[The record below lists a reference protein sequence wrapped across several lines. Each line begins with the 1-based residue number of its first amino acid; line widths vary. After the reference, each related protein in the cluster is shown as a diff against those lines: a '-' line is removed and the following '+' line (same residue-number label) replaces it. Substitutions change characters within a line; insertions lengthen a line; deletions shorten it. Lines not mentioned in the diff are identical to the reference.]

1 MNKTSLKIRCRG
13 ICSRIANLTRHLVS
27 SESLRTAG
35 KIVFWNDSNPM
46 TLCRVLMVLMTLRR
60 TSAHSSLRKP
70 TKRGNK
76 CSFVFSGPIIDA
88 NFIIVEA
95 RAVFTGWCGSSNALR
110 EYFKNGTYRWRGL
123 LWVEL
128 YVSSWG
134 SFYFLLGVHLQNC
147 KYSSRLELSLHLQDL
162 SPAFWKYW
170 LFHLLKELRQRSMKI
185 EVPKD
190 VSKAETRSTS
200 MFASAFRTLQLLSSW
215 NFFNMT
221 IILLSWVSTSS
232 LGMIWTK
239 AGQIKSLT
247 ESWSSA
253 TKF

>member
-1 MNKTSLKIRCRG
+1 MR
-13 ICSRIANLTRHLVS
+13 
-27 SESLRTAG
+27 
-35 KIVFWNDSNPM
+35 VF
-46 TLCRVLMVLMTLRR
+46 
-60 TSAHSSLRKP
+60 K
-70 TKRGNK
+70 
-76 CSFVFSGPIIDA
+76 F
-88 NFIIVEA
+88 
-95 RAVFTGWCGSSNALR
+95 ALR
-110 EYFKNGTYRWRGL
+110 VDLTTRTYRWRGL

-147 KYSSRLELSLHLQDL
+147 KYSWRLELSLHLQDL

-170 LFHLLKELRQRSMKI
+170 LFHLLKKTLWQKSLKI
-185 EVPKD
+185 EAPKD